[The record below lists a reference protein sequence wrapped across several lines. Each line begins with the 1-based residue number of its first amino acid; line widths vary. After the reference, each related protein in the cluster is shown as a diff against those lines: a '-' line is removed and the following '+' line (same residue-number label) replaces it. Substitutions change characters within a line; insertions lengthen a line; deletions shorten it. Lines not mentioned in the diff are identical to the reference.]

1 MLTKRDLLAAGL
13 VLACVTTTAAAQTK
27 TVVVYTA
34 HHSFIVDT
42 MVPIFEKDTGIK
54 VEVVKAG
61 SGDILRRV
69 KAEARTPRADVIWS
83 VGAESL
89 EDNKDL
95 LAAYTPKGYDAV
107 DARFKVSPEWQ
118 PYTAYL
124 NVVIVNTQLVPEA
137 QRPKSWAE
145 LSDPKWK
152 NKIVSAKAE
161 SSGSSFAQ
169 YATILYAFG
178 GTGLDKGFDAYKALF
193 ANFQLID
200 SSGAVPR
207 FVNDGE
213 APFGVTLEDSALEYV
228 KGGGKIAI
236 IYPSEGVSMVP
247 DGIALVKD
255 GPNADSGKAFI
266 DWALSK
272 STQEALVEKIGRRS
286 VRGDVAG
293 PSSLPPTSA
302 IKLVN
307 YDIANAA
314 RNQKDWIAKWRDM
327 QRAR

>member
-1 MLTKRDLLAAGL
+1 MITKRGLLAAGA
-13 VLACVTTTAAAQTK
+13 VLAISSASSMAQTK

-42 MVPIFEKDTGIK
+42 MVPIFEKETGIK

-89 EDNKDL
+89 DDNKDI
-95 LAAYTPKGYDAV
+95 LAAYTPKGYEAV

-124 NVVIVNTQLVPEA
+124 NVVIANTQQVPEA
-137 QRPKSWAE
+137 QRPKSWAD

-152 NKIVSAKAE
+152 GKVVSAKAE
-161 SSGSSFAQ
+161 SSGSAFAQ

-178 GTGLDKGFDAYKALF
+178 DKGFDAYQKLF
-193 ANFQLID
+193 NNFQLID

-213 APFGVTLEDSALEYV
+213 APFGITLEDSALEYV

-236 IYPSEGVSMVP
+236 IYPSEGVSMLP
-247 DGIALVKD
+247 DGIALVKG
-255 GPNADSGKAFI
+255 GPNAESGKAFI

-286 VRGDVAG
+286 VRTDVAG
-293 PSSLPPTSA
+293 PSALPSISA
-302 IKLVN
+302 IKLVG
-307 YDIANAA
+307 YDVANAA
-314 RNQKDWIAKWRDM
+314 RNQKDWIAKWREM